1 MLKLKNTYKN
11 YKSQLSLLLGL
22 IMFLF
27 LMVTAFVQNFI
38 FLEKLIVCSLI
49 LLLIFFIKI
58 MNDTSVVC
66 KNSNDSNKNFKTL
79 K

>member
-11 YKSQLSLLLGL
+11 YRSKLSLLLGL

-27 LMVTAFVQNFI
+27 LMATAFVQNFI

-66 KNSNDSNKNFKTL
+66 KNSNDSNQNFKTL

>member
-66 KNSNDSNKNFKTL
+66 KNSNDSNQNFKTL

>member
-11 YKSQLSLLLGL
+11 YRSQLSLLLGL

-58 MNDTSVVC
+58 MNDASVVC
-66 KNSNDSNKNFKTL
+66 KNSNDSNQNFKTL

>member
-1 MLKLKNTYKN
+1 MA
-11 YKSQLSLLLGL
+11 
-22 IMFLF
+22 
-27 LMVTAFVQNFI
+27 TAFVQNFI

-66 KNSNDSNKNFKTL
+66 KNSNDSNQNFKTL